1 MTFTYVRFPGYERN
15 ADLHAIVLQ
24 ETVFDASALEG
35 PVRLTIQATRFKY
48 SLYCQS
54 AESNSDPPDLD
65 KMTKVGE
72 ISARVLTK
80 QGMLH
85 SVMTGTH
92 FGLYAMG
99 AHHEPSFAPAH
110 FSYASWQAKRE

>member
-15 ADLHAIVLQ
+15 ADLHANVLQ
-24 ETVFDASALEG
+24 ETVFDASAFTG
-35 PVRLTIQATRFKY
+35 PVRFVIQATRFSY
-48 SLYCQS
+48 SLYYQS
-54 AESNSDPPDLD
+54 AESISYPPDLD
-65 KMTKVGE
+65 TMTKVGE

-80 QGMLH
+80 QGLLH

-110 FSYASWQAKRE
+110 FAYASWHAKRE